1 MRKTQK
7 IVPIVT
13 ASDENYAPYL
23 NVMMTTVLENCH
35 SERPVHFYVIDD
47 GLSLSSKKALRETVS
62 SNSQSATV
70 EFLTAD
76 KEVYQNFLVSDHI
89 TTTAYLRISL
99 PSLLQKYSYKKVLYL
114 DADTLVLD
122 DIVQLYDTPLVN
134 QTIGAVIDPGQAYA
148 LKRLGI
154 HSSDY
159 YFNSG
164 VMIIDIDRWNE
175 KAITKNNSVSR
186 RKWGPHSLS

>member
-1 MRKTQK
+1 M
-7 IVPIVT
+7 
-13 ASDENYAPYL
+13 
-23 NVMMTTVLENCH
+23 
-35 SERPVHFYVIDD
+35 
-47 GLSLSSKKALRETVS
+47 
-62 SNSQSATV
+62 
-70 EFLTAD
+70 
-76 KEVYQNFLVSDHI
+76 SDHI

-175 KAITKNNSVSR
+175 KAIT
-186 RKWGPHSLS
+186 RKTKMEYADVFSF

>member
-1 MRKTQK
+1 MIILQRPHT
-7 IVPIVT
+7 
-13 ASDENYAPYL
+13 YAFLY
-23 NVMMTTVLENCH
+23 
-35 SERPVHFYVIDD
+35 RHFY
-47 GLSLSSKKALRETVS
+47 K
-62 SNSQSATV
+62 
-70 EFLTAD
+70 
-76 KEVYQNFLVSDHI
+76 
-89 TTTAYLRISL
+89 
-99 PSLLQKYSYKKVLYL
+99 KYSYKKVLYL

-175 KAITKNNSVSR
+175 KAITQKQFSI
-186 RKWGPHSLS
+186 